1 MKHDP
6 SMHTVMHLV
15 FFGKRGV
22 TNTLNHG
29 NQYSFLFSPCVPY
42 KTQFSPPS
50 FPYPRAASATTA
62 SARVLTPLPSGL
74 LLPVGLVF
82 PVVWQAPLSRHKLPR
97 RGSSTQASEPPPPT
111 GVRQRCRPRGGSHTG
126 CADLYPYLEG
136 CGGDAPPSPTSILQS
151 RIEGGDSDVTR
162 C

>member
-15 FFGKRGV
+15 FFGKTGV
-22 TNTLNHG
+22 TNTLNHD

-50 FPYPRAASATTA
+50 FPYPRATSATTA
-62 SARVLTPLPSGL
+62 SARVLTPLPAGL

-97 RGSSTQASEPPPPT
+97 RGLSTQAGEPPHRGAAALSASRRAPT
-111 GVRQRCRPRGGSHTG
+111 PDVRTFI
-126 CADLYPYLEG
+126 
-136 CGGDAPPSPTSILQS
+136 PTLKVAA
-151 RIEGGDSDVTR
+151 VTR
-162 C
+162 RPPRLVSFKAALKAVTVM

>member
-97 RGSSTQASEPPPPT
+97 RGSSTQASEPPPP
-111 GVRQRCRPRGGSHTG
+111 P
-126 CADLYPYLEG
+126 G
-136 CGGDAPPSPTSILQS
+136 CGSAVGLEAAPTPDVRTFIPTLKVAA
-151 RIEGGDSDVTR
+151 VTR
-162 C
+162 RPPRLVSFKAALKAVTVM